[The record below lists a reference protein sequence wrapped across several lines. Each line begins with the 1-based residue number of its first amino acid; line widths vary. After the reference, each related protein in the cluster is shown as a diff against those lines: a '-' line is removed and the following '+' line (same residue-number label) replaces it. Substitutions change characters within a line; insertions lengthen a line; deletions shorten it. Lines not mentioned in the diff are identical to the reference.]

1 MSSGMKTVK
10 DALLGG
16 IDRLNSWVVGTPRPD
31 IGDETAP
38 PAAADVRRPIRKGLA
53 IILVCVVGLGLWA
66 SLAPI
71 WSAVVAGGAV
81 AVEANR
87 KVLRSRD
94 GGIVREIHV
103 REGDQVAAGE
113 LLLRFDDTVAQAQV
127 DVLSQQYDNILMQ
140 QARFRAEV
148 SGARSV
154 ATPAELT
161 ERMADPRVSQI
172 VNNELLLF
180 NSRLATLDN
189 QTAILN
195 QRLEQLATARG
206 GLDVQVRAI
215 DEQVALITRELDGYR
230 ELNARGFAPGNLLL
244 RYERQLAEIGGR
256 RGALVADITRNTQQA
271 GEVRLQLNQL
281 REQRQTEAATGLRDS
296 EARLADLSPRLDA
309 ARSALAQTRVTA
321 PEAGYVLNLTQFTL
335 GGVVQPGELLMDVVP
350 LGAELIVQAQVQPRD
365 IDEVRPGM
373 KARVQILA
381 FSQQR
386 VRPLEA
392 EVVTV
397 SADALTTE
405 NGQTFYRAEL
415 RIPPTELAKLPA
427 GAELTPGM
435 PASVMIRTGRRTV
448 MQYIL
453 QPMGD
458 VLNQSL
464 RER

>member
-1 MSSGMKTVK
+1 MSTHMNSLK
-10 DALLGG
+10 DRLLRG
-16 IDRLNSWVVGTPRPD
+16 IDRLNTLVVGAPRAVN
-31 IGDETAP
+31 ETTDLAP
-38 PAAADVRRPIRKGLA
+38 GVADVRRPIRTGLV
-53 IILVCVVGLGLWA
+53 IILVGVVGLGLWA

-71 WSAVVAGGAV
+71 WSAVVAGGTV
-81 AVEANR
+81 AVEASR
-87 KVLRSRD
+87 KTLRARD

-103 REGDQVAAGE
+103 REGDRVQAGQ

-127 DVLSQQYDNILMQ
+127 DVLSQQYDNIRMQ

-148 SGARSV
+148 NGTRSV
-154 ATPAELT
+154 ATPPELL
-161 ERMADPRVSQI
+161 ERMSDPRVSQI

-195 QRLEQLATARG
+195 QRLEQLTTARG
-206 GLDVQVRAI
+206 GLDIQVRSI
-215 DEQVALITRELDGYR
+215 DEQVALITQELDGYR
-230 ELNARGFAPGNLLL
+230 QLNARGFAPGNLLL

-271 GEVRLQLNQL
+271 GEVRLQLNQI
-281 REQRQTEAATGLRDS
+281 REQRQTEAATGLRDA
-296 EARLADLSPRLDA
+296 EARLADLTPRLDA

-321 PEAGYVLNLTQFTL
+321 PEAGYVLKLTQFTL
-335 GGVVQPGELLMDVVP
+335 GGVVQPGELLMDLVP
-350 LGAELIVQAQVQPRD
+350 QGAELIVQAHIQPRD

-381 FSQQR
+381 FNQQR

-392 EVVTV
+392 NVVTV
-397 SADALTTE
+397 SADALTLD
-405 NGQTFYRAEL
+405 NGQTFYRADL
-415 RIPPTELAKLPA
+415 RIAPTELAKLPA

-464 RER
+464 REQ

>member
-1 MSSGMKTVK
+1 MSAHVK
-10 DALLGG
+10 SLKDRFLRG
-16 IDRLNSWVVGTPRPD
+16 IDRLNALVVGAPRASNEATDLPS
-31 IGDETAP
+31 GV
-38 PAAADVRRPIRKGLA
+38 ADVRRPIRRGLV
-53 IILVCVVGLGLWA
+53 IILICVVGLGLWA

-71 WSAVVAGGAV
+71 WSAVVAGGTV

-103 REGDQVAAGE
+103 REGDRVQAGQ

-148 SGARSV
+148 TGARAV
-154 ATPAELT
+154 VTPPALT
-161 ERMADPRVSQI
+161 ERLSDPRVSQI

-189 QTAILN
+189 QSAILN

-206 GLDVQVRAI
+206 GLDIQVRSI
-215 DEQVALITRELDGYR
+215 DEQVALITQELDGYR
-230 ELNARGFAPGNLLL
+230 ELNARGFAPRNLLL

-256 RGALVADITRNTQQA
+256 RGALMADITRNTQQS

-281 REQRQTEAATGLRDS
+281 RDQRQTEAATGLRDA
-296 EARLADLSPRLDA
+296 EARLADLTPRLDA

-350 LGAELIVQAQVQPRD
+350 QGADLIVQAQIQPRD
-365 IDEVRPGM
+365 IDEVRPGL

-381 FSQQR
+381 FNQQR

-392 EVVTV
+392 EVLTV

-405 NGQTFYRAEL
+405 NGQTFYRADL
-415 RIPPTELAKLPA
+415 RIAPTELAKLPA

-464 RER
+464 REQ